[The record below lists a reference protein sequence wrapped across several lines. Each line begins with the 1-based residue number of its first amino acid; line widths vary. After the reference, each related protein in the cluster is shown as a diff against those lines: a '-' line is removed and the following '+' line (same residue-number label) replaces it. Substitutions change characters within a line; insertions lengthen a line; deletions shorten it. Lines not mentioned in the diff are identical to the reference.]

1 MSNKK
6 KTNNNKEDII
16 KYFYR
21 YSDFSTKAIAQHIGM
36 PVDEV
41 QEIING
47 LIKADAL
54 EALVEESTTTVEKI
68 MTPNIASLDYSKT
81 VIDAAK
87 IMVQKEIGS
96 IIVTK
101 DGRPY
106 GIVTERDII
115 RRLAATSSNSDFYF
129 QNALLGHVC
138 SHPLIAAYRGLSV
151 QDAAEIMVENKIRK
165 LPIKGSGKDS
175 KIIGIV
181 TTTDLSMFLSS
192 LRRPGLISSVLQA
205 IARGRKRQE

>member
-1 MSNKK
+1 MKYR
-6 KTNNNKEDII
+6 NN
-16 KYFYR
+16 Y
-21 YSDFSTKAIAQHIGM
+21 
-36 PVDEV
+36 
-41 QEIING
+41 G

-54 EALVEESTTTVEKI
+54 EALVEESMARVEKI
-68 MTPNIASLDYSKT
+68 MTPNIASLDYFKT

-87 IMVQKEIGS
+87 LMAQKEIGS

-106 GIVTERDII
+106 GIVTERDIV
-115 RRLAATSSNSDFYF
+115 RRLAAISSNNDFYF

-181 TTTDLSMFLSS
+181 TTTDLSMFLSPS
-192 LRRPGLISSVLQA
+192 KRPGLIFSVLQA